1 MLARLNGKTCLITG
15 GGNGIG
21 RASAHL
27 FAIEGAEIIAA
38 DYNVEAAEQVV
49 AAIKQAGGTAL
60 AAKVD
65 VGDEASVDAMVA
77 AGIDAFGKIDVLL
90 NSAGGGSTR
99 DGPVTELALDE
110 FWRTIRVDLFGTLLC
125 CRKLIPE
132 MVRQGGG
139 SIINI
144 SSLRAVIGTHGADA
158 YTASKGGV
166 LAMTR
171 AIAMQWAKHNVRAN
185 VMAPGVVLTERVAAM
200 IKEDNPLYQKSLL
213 GPSQPEDVAALA
225 LYLASDESRKV
236 TGAVLR
242 LDSGASIY

>member
-1 MLARLNGKTCLITG
+1 MARLENKTCLITG
-15 GGNGIG
+15 AGNGIG
-21 RASAHL
+21 RASAL
-27 FAIEGAEIIAA
+27 RFAAEGAEIIVA
-38 DYNVEAAEQVV
+38 DFNDEAAAGTV
-49 AAIKQAGGTAL
+49 AAIAEAGGKAT
-60 AAKVD
+60 VVTGD
-65 VGDEASVDAMVA
+65 VGDEASVDQMVA
-77 AGIDAFGKIDVLL
+77 AGLDAFGRIDVLM
-90 NSAGGGSTR
+90 NCAGGGSTR

-125 CRKLIPE
+125 CRRVIPE
-132 MVRQGGG
+132 MVRAGGG

-144 SSLRAVIGTHGADA
+144 ASLRAVIGTQGADA

-171 AIAMQWAKHNVRAN
+171 AIALHWAKHNIRAN

-200 IKEDNPLYQKSLL
+200 ISPDAPIYQKSLL
-213 GPSQPEDVAALA
+213 GPSEPEDVAALA

-242 LDSGASIY
+242 VDGGASIY